1 MHDSYRDE
9 NAKPNLGTNMASK
22 AMRMNAGE
30 KTIDWLFREQL
41 RVDPEWSI
49 KLPTGFTW
57 WADRHAQT
65 IEIVGFESSQD
76 GETAYLI
83 STRTELLRNL
93 KLTDKAS
100 AAINA
105 LLMCFAS
112 MGGPVFDEKTGTL
125 SLCSLVRVHE
135 SIREWMSALISVAS
149 VLQIAEARI
158 MAPELAK
165 VFGAESAESGH
176 PINGERP
183 VPDELAEIV
192 ANLIAPV
199 GRQPCKWLQK
209 EFEQVVNDYM
219 QRPPCLLATNGGL
232 GFTAEFPFGRESSLF
247 RGTGR
252 DPHPRYGNGLLLIQS
267 FRAGDLSEEEG
278 VRLAFSLNTGELTKN
293 PAGYGF
299 GSYCYNEGCIHFT
312 SFLPNAAHR
321 QGLLPNFYYA
331 GASRAWHMSKLLK
344 DADWEDM

>member
-1 MHDSYRDE
+1 MGSR
-9 NAKPNLGTNMASK
+9 

-65 IEIVGFESSQD
+65 IEIVGAETNED
-76 GETAYLI
+76 GDTGYLI

-93 KLTDKAS
+93 ELTDKA
-100 AAINA
+100 AARINA

-112 MGGPVFDEKTGTL
+112 MAGPVFDEKTGTL

-135 SIREWMSALISVAS
+135 SIRDWMSPLISVAS

-158 MAPELAK
+158 MAKDLAK
-165 VFGAESAESGH
+165 VFDAESAESGH
-176 PINGERP
+176 PDNGKRR

-192 ANLIAPV
+192 ANLIAPM
-199 GRQPCKWLQK
+199 GQQPCKWLHE
-209 EFEQVVNDYM
+209 EFAEMVNDHM
-219 QRPPCLLATNGGL
+219 QEPPCLLATNGGL
-232 GFTAEFPFGRESSLF
+232 EFTAEFPFGDGPSNHPIHGRESSLF
-247 RGTGR
+247 RGSGC
-252 DPHPRYGNGLLLIQS
+252 DPHPRYGNGLLLVQS
-267 FRAGDLSEEEG
+267 FRVSDLSEEEG
-278 VRLAFSLNTGELTKN
+278 VRLAFSLNTSELTKN

-299 GSYCYNEGCIHFT
+299 GSYCFHEGCIHFN
-312 SFLPNAAHR
+312 SFLPNAVYR
-321 QGLLPNFYYA
+321 RGLLPSFYYA
-331 GASRAWHMSKLLK
+331 GASRACQMSKLLK
-344 DADWEDM
+344 NADWEVM

>member
-1 MHDSYRDE
+1 MQNKVPQATIEANHGMDWGSR
-9 NAKPNLGTNMASK
+9 
-22 AMRMNAGE
+22 AMPMNAGE

-49 KLPTGFTW
+49 KLPTGFIW

-65 IEIVGFESSQD
+65 IEMLGSETNED

-83 STRTELLRNL
+83 STRTEMLRNL
-93 KLTDKAS
+93 ELTAGAS
-100 AAINA
+100 AGINA

-112 MGGPVFDEKTGTL
+112 MAGPVFDEKTGTL

-135 SIREWMSALISVAS
+135 PIREWMSGLISLAS

-158 MAPELAK
+158 LAPDLAK
-165 VFGAESAESGH
+165 LFGAESAESGH
-176 PINGERP
+176 PLNGQRP
-183 VPDELAEIV
+183 LPDELAEIV
-192 ANLIAPV
+192 KNLIAPA
-199 GRQPCKWLQK
+199 GRQPCKWLSE

-219 QRPPCLLATNGGL
+219 RRPPCLLATNGSL

-252 DPHPRYGNGLLLIQS
+252 EPHPRYGNGLLLLQL
-267 FRAGDLSEEEG
+267 FRADDLSKEEG
-278 VRLAFSLNTGELTKN
+278 VRLALALNSSELTEN

-299 GSYCYNEGCIHFT
+299 GSYCYREGCVRFT
-312 SFLPNAAHR
+312 SFLPNAAYR

-331 GASRAWHMSKLLK
+331 GASRACHLSILLNSANW
-344 DADWEDM
+344 ADI

>member
-1 MHDSYRDE
+1 MGSR
-9 NAKPNLGTNMASK
+9 

-41 RVDPEWSI
+41 RVDHKWSV

-65 IEIVGFESSQD
+65 IEIVGSESSED

-83 STRTELLRNL
+83 STRTDLLRNL
-93 KLTDKAS
+93 KLTDKT
-100 AAINA
+100 AAGINA
-105 LLMCFAS
+105 LLMHFAS
-112 MGGPVFDEKTGTL
+112 MAGPVFDEKTGTL
-125 SLCSLVRVHE
+125 FLCSLVRVHE
-135 SIREWMSALISVAS
+135 SVREWMSALISVAS

-158 MAPELAK
+158 MAPDLAK
-165 VFGAESAESGH
+165 LFGAESAESGH
-176 PINGERP
+176 PENGERP

-199 GRQPCKWLQK
+199 GRQPCKWSHG
-209 EFEQVVNDYM
+209 EFAEVVNDYM
-219 QRPPCLLATNGGL
+219 QAPPCLLATNGGL
-232 GFTAEFPFGRESSLF
+232 KFTAEFPFGNAPGNHPIHGRESSLF
-247 RGTGR
+247 RGSGC

-267 FRAGDLSEEEG
+267 FGASDLSEEEG

-312 SFLPNAAHR
+312 SFIPNAAHR
-321 QGLLPNFYYA
+321 YGLLPNFYYA
-331 GASRAWHMSKLLK
+331 GASRAWYMSKVLK
-344 DADWEDM
+344 DADWENM

>member
-1 MHDSYRDE
+1 MNS
-9 NAKPNLGTNMASK
+9 G
-22 AMRMNAGE
+22 AMPMNAGE

-41 RVDPEWSI
+41 LVDPEWST

-65 IEIVGFESSQD
+65 IEIVGTKTSED

-93 KLTDKAS
+93 ELTDKAS
-100 AAINA
+100 ARINA
-105 LLMCFAS
+105 LLMRFAS
-112 MGGPVFDEKTGTL
+112 MAGPVFDEKTGTL

-135 SIREWMSALISVAS
+135 SIREWMSALISAAS

-158 MAPELAK
+158 MAAELAK
-165 VFGAESAESGH
+165 VFNAESAESGH
-176 PINGERP
+176 PDNGERP

-199 GRQPCKWLQK
+199 GRQRCRWLHE

-219 QRPPCLLATNGGL
+219 QAPPCLLATNGEL
-232 GFTAEFPFGRESSLF
+232 SFTAEFPFGEGSSLF

-267 FRAGDLSEEEG
+267 FGAGDFSEKEG
-278 VRLAFSLNTGELTKN
+278 VRLALSLNAVELTKN

-299 GSYCYNEGCIHFT
+299 GSYSYHKGCIHFT
-312 SFLPNAAHR
+312 SFLPNAVYR

-331 GASRAWHMSKLLK
+331 AASRAYQMSKVPK
-344 DADWEDM
+344 DADWENM